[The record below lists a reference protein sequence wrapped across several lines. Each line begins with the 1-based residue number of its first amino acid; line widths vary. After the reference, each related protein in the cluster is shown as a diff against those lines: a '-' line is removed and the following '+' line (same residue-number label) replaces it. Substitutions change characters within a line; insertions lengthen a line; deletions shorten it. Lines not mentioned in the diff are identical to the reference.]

1 MNGMANFLKESLN
14 STPFLTT
21 ETVLNRLENFA
32 SFASGKGDI
41 IDTNTLVNSAEW
53 KELMRRS
60 INGKTALTIH

>member
-1 MNGMANFLKESLN
+1 LK

-21 ETVLNRLENFA
+21 EKVLNRLENFA
-32 SFASGKGDI
+32 SFSSEKGDI
-41 IDTNTLVNSAEW
+41 LDTNTLVDSAEW